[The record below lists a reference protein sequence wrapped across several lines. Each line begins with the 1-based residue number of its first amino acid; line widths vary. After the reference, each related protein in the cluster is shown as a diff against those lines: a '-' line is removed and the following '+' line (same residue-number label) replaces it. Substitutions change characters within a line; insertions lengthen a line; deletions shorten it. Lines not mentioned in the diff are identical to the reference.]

1 MNVFHM
7 NVCAVFYLQNALP
20 VLQIHL
26 TVNIQST
33 LKKLSGDK
41 R

>member
-26 TVNIQST
+26 TVNIQLVNSQKVV
-33 LKKLSGDK
+33 L
-41 R
+41 